1 MPLEA
6 GNELCEALSAQMG
19 LFLCVNDRKQTLEI
33 ILLSL
38 LLPHNKKTHFNWMH
52 FYYFDSCVPE
62 ERADTHRPMDDVIG
76 RKKSKFYL
84 FCCFEIQSQL
94 YLFTEV
100 YV

>member
-1 MPLEA
+1 
-6 GNELCEALSAQMG
+6 
-19 LFLCVNDRKQTLEI
+19 
-33 ILLSL
+33 
-38 LLPHNKKTHFNWMH
+38 MH

-62 ERADTHRPMDDVIG
+62 ERADTHQPMDDVIG